1 MKMIIIIIETRK
13 RKGRRGRIIDERAR
27 DRGRR
32 NKPTKCL
39 APKKGGVIFL
49 RNETKIWNQNPRFV
63 TFLSLTEFS
72 FFGTES
78 LFGAVTLQVQEKGCI
93 MSHDVLTKLDNKAL
107 LLLPP

>member
-49 RNETKIWNQNPRFV
+49 RNETKI
-63 TFLSLTEFS
+63 
-72 FFGTES
+72 
-78 LFGAVTLQVQEKGCI
+78 
-93 MSHDVLTKLDNKAL
+93 
-107 LLLPP
+107 

>member
-13 RKGRRGRIIDERAR
+13 RKGRIIDERAR

-32 NKPTKCL
+32 NKLTKCL

-49 RNETKIWNQNPRFV
+49 RNETKIWNQNPRFA
-63 TFLSLTEFS
+63 TFLFPTEFS

-78 LFGAVTLQVQEKGCI
+78 LFGAVTLQVQEKDA
-93 MSHDVLTKLDNKAL
+93 S
-107 LLLPP
+107 